1 MNNNFLEIY
10 NNLIKLTRNK
20 NLYNSNFQDTF
31 YDRIIIFFFH
41 LAFLLKEYKNKETK
55 NNLQNFFDYCIRQIE
70 LSIREI
76 GYGDASINK
85 KMKEYVNLLFSVI
98 DKIDLWEDMDNEKK
112 IEIIKLFIEDGLNFY
127 DFLNYLEKY
136 RFFLSKNTFNSL
148 SKEILTLK
156 I

>member
-1 MNNNFLEIY
+1 M
-10 NNLIKLTRNK
+10 
-20 NLYNSNFQDTF
+20 
-31 YDRIIIFFFH
+31 
-41 LAFLLKEYKNKETK
+41 LKEYKNKETK

-76 GYGDASINK
+76 GYGDATINK

-98 DKIDLWEDMDNEKK
+98 DKIDLWENMDNEKK
-112 IEIIKLFIEDGLNFY
+112 IEIIKLFIEDGLDFY
-127 DFLNYLEKY
+127 YFLNYLEKY
-136 RFFLSKNTFNSL
+136 RFFLSKNTFNNL